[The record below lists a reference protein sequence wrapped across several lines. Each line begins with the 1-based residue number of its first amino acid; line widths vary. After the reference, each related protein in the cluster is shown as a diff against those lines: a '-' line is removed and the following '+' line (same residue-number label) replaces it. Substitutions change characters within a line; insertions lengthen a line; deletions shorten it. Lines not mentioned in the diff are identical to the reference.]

1 MTRIV
6 YFCNPNRQRQDMMK
20 RTTILLAT
28 LCCAT
33 LMMVGCGKDYDEKI
47 IGSWKLDYWIVYSES
62 GTNGDAV
69 ENWIFTFQKG
79 GKGVLTSPHINPIDY
94 STELTATEFDYSI
107 DDEELK
113 MSLPDFESNHIEKL
127 DDKKMI
133 LSQLSTTSNGTQ
145 LIEFSF
151 TKK

>member
-1 MTRIV
+1 M
-6 YFCNPNRQRQDMMK
+6 
-20 RTTILLAT
+20 
-28 LCCAT
+28 
-33 LMMVGCGKDYDEKI
+33 
-47 IGSWKLDYWIVYSES
+47 
-62 GTNGDAV
+62 
-69 ENWIFTFQKG
+69 
-79 GKGVLTSPHINPIDY
+79 TSPRINPIDY

-133 LSQLSTTSNGTQ
+133 LSHLSTTSNGTQ